1 MIVLDTC
8 TAINCFN
15 FSKSWNTNLHKR
27 CPTRSILW
35 DTKPD
40 SELLGLSRNTA
51 KYSDYRDR
59 INNSSNTIK
68 FNMDTDLTEDEFLS
82 YVTFIDEITTNDTAL
97 LLADLRRKNQ
107 SFNLAELKQNG
118 KKRLSN
124 VDKDLIALSLIKVNS
139 ILASDDNRI
148 LTLIE
153 KYYTSQ
159 LFCCSAK
166 ILEKTNSITCTKDL
180 KKKLTDKKIYYFE
193 TRHKKNTLTL
203 C

>member
-8 TAINCFN
+8 TAIKCFE
-15 FSKSWNTNLHKR
+15 FSKSWNINLHKK
-27 CPTRSILW
+27 CPTRNILW
-35 DTKPD
+35 DEKPN
-40 SELLGLSRNTA
+40 SELLGLA
-51 KYSDYRDR
+51 KDKVKYSDYSDR
-59 INNSSNTIK
+59 INKGPNTIK
-68 FNMDTDLTEDEFLS
+68 FNMETDLTEDEFIS
-82 YVTFIDEITTNDTAL
+82 YIIFVDEISINDTAL
-97 LLADLRRKNQ
+97 LLADLGKKNQ
-107 SFNLAELKQNG
+107 SFNLAELKENG

-124 VDKDLIALSLIKVNS
+124 VDKDLIALALIKTNS

-166 ILEKTNSITCTKDL
+166 ILEKTNEITCKKEL
-180 KKKLTDKKIYYFE
+180 KKKLTDKHIYYFE
-193 TRHKKNTLTL
+193 SRHKRNTLSL